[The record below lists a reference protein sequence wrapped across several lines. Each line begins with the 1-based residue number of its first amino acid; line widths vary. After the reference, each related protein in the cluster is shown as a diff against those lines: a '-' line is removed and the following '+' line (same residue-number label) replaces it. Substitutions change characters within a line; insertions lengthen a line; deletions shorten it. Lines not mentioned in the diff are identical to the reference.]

1 MSEVRT
7 ANEEI
12 IESLGYHSRDTGSS
26 GVQIAILT
34 SQILKLTEHLKANHK
49 DYRTKRSLHIM
60 VSKRQKHLKYLKRT
74 APEKY
79 REVIKKLKLRK

>member
-7 ANEEI
+7 ENEEI

-34 SQILKLTEHLKANHK
+34 SQILKLTEHMKANHK

-60 VSKRQKHLKYLKRT
+60 VSQRQKHLKYLKRT

-79 REVIKKLKLRK
+79 REVITKLKLRK